1 MPERISHG
9 SFRRPH
15 RLGNPAEVCRPSS
28 FDEGP
33 SLPVS
38 ELAAESLGVLGGL
51 VPPSWRAA
59 IKMSLLSLPSCP
71 SPTLMWMPEPDFD
84 VDARARR

>member
-9 SFRRPH
+9 SFRRLH
-15 RLGNPAEVCRPSS
+15 RIGNPADVCQPSS
-28 FDEGP
+28 FEEGS